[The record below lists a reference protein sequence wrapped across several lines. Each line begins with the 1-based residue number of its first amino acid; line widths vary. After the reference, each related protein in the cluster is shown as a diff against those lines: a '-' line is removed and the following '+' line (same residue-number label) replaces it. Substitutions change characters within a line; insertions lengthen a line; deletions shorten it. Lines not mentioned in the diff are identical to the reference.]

1 MNSNATHFFLQQ
13 EVSSYTTAMDVA
25 LLRLNRARTPRDLL
39 AAFHARPHQKPL
51 LRCMPEAKRYESRF
65 QAACQR
71 IAVQVI
77 GDAFDQ
83 LEASIGSPH
92 FCQQRFQL
100 QREVQAISR
109 EVPQVN
115 KIATQRFQEIGRKI
129 NAIPTPVRDSQC
141 ARENPI

>member
-39 AAFHARPHQKPL
+39 AAFHARPHLKPL

-83 LEASIGSPH
+83 LEANIGSPH
-92 FCQQRFQL
+92 FCQSRIQL
-100 QREVQAISR
+100 QREVHAIAR

-115 KIATQRFQEIGRKI
+115 QIAIKRHHEISRLI
-129 NAIPTPVRDSQC
+129 NEMPTPERGAQM
-141 ARENPI
+141 RP